1 MVSIHERAALPTRV
15 ERMDAARTL
24 YGPEVEALVGWLGVQ
39 DPLADAWVAQ
49 MAELGPGEGWRMT
62 TPALASGRV
71 APGAPQALRA
81 LVDQLW
87 DVPRWVEPARLDRG
101 GQPLLRSGVLGGMVL
116 GLRSLVVGYAAP
128 GGNKPLVLSGM
139 LERQTARRLQETT
152 KFVQAV
158 SVPGGMARGADGF
171 VITAR
176 VRLMHAQVRRLVRA
190 SGRWDD
196 SAWGAPINQHDMIA
210 TILLFSTVLL
220 EGLERLGVRVDPQ
233 EAEEAVHLWRY
244 VGHII
249 GLDEELGPRDL
260 AMALRQ
266 QDMID
271 ATQGAPDD
279 DARSLTRALLTPPP
293 GVSPSPRRAAIIHG
307 LFRVLN
313 GDPLADALAV
323 PQSPWADRIRALRP
337 MISAVDGARAQT
349 SLADRMA
356 RQLGAL
362 YWEQIVSITTGDQ
375 PVSFAPPQKL
385 GAMLSER

>member
-1 MVSIHERAALPTRV
+1 
-15 ERMDAARTL
+15 
-24 YGPEVEALVGWLGVQ
+24 
-39 DPLADAWVAQ
+39 
-49 MAELGPGEGWRMT
+49 
-62 TPALASGRV
+62 
-71 APGAPQALRA
+71 
-81 LVDQLW
+81 
-87 DVPRWVEPARLDRG
+87 
-101 GQPLLRSGVLGGMVL
+101 
-116 GLRSLVVGYAAP
+116 
-128 GGNKPLVLSGM
+128 
-139 LERQTARRLQETT
+139 
-152 KFVQAV
+152 
-158 SVPGGMARGADGF
+158 MARGADGF

-196 SAWGAPINQHDMIA
+196 SAWGAPINQHDMVA

-244 VGHII
+244 VGHVI
-249 GLDEELGPRDL
+249 GLEEELGPRDL
-260 AMALRQ
+260 AMALLQ

-323 PQSPWADRIRALRP
+323 PQSPWADRIRSLRP

-362 YWEQIVSITTGDQ
+362 YWEQIVAITTGDQ
-375 PVSFAPPQKL
+375 PASFAPPQKL